1 VKSLIRFMTNLRVG
15 YILIKYA
22 LNHRLLSVNAVFQY
36 LMLYI
41 AIYDSMQFISIYSQ
55 PPIMVMNLISNP
67 LDLIPFVMFYRL
79 WH

>member
-1 VKSLIRFMTNLRVG
+1 MTNLRVG

-22 LNHRLLSVNAVFQY
+22 LNHRLLLFQY

-41 AIYDSMQFISIYSQ
+41 AIYNSMQFISIYSQ
-55 PPIMVMNLISNP
+55 PPIMVMNLINNP

>member
-22 LNHRLLSVNAVFQY
+22 LNHRLLLFQY

-41 AIYDSMQFISIYSQ
+41 AIYNSMQFISIYSQ

>member
-1 VKSLIRFMTNLRVG
+1 MTNLRVG

-22 LNHRLLSVNAVFQY
+22 LNHRLLLFQY

-41 AIYDSMQFISIYSQ
+41 AIYNSMQFISIYSQ